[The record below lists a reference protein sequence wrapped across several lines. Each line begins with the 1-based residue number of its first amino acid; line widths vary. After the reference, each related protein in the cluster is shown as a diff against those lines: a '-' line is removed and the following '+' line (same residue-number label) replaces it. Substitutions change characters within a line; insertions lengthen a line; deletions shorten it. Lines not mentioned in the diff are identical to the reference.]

1 DLREFLADD
10 VSMASCRI
18 SVEAA
23 GVLQELDSEVSPG
36 AAVAVRHDWEQ
47 AQALIYR
54 LGRDSN
60 GVLSRLSL
68 SLAPIL
74 KSGSFSTARESVVA
88 PKVLFDLFGT
98 GRGSG
103 HYNYE
108 LNLKAHAQPADH
120 LIAKQL
126 FLAGAL
132 GEVS

>member
-1 DLREFLADD
+1 TSPCIHAQAAIVKLSCEMRPDLREFLADD

-68 SLAPIL
+68 SLAPI
-74 KSGSFSTARESVVA
+74 
-88 PKVLFDLFGT
+88 
-98 GRGSG
+98 
-103 HYNYE
+103 
-108 LNLKAHAQPADH
+108 
-120 LIAKQL
+120 
-126 FLAGAL
+126 
-132 GEVS
+132 